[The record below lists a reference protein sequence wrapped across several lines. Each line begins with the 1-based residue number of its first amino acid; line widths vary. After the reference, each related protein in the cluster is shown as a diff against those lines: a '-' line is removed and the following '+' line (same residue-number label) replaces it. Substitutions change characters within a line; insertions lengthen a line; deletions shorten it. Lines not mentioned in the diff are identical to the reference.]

1 MADGRKEVVLFRETG
16 PKSFALVVN
25 PVRPATVIH
34 FARAAARVIHAV
46 PPSVSR
52 DICPAF
58 QKEAL
63 SSLTLCCGLG
73 AHNETQAGFH
83 VPAWKA
89 NMRLKVLVLEDDA
102 MQADIIARMLEANDC
117 FVEIVR
123 TGREAV
129 RRLCGG
135 TFDVGLID
143 YRIPDIDG
151 LSVGKAIAA
160 LCESH
165 TRPVLIA
172 MTASYDALLE
182 RSGAGAEFSAVCCKP
197 IRSEWLMATIE
208 TCLQSVRPGLEET
221 VAIADGAAS
230 GIQRDRIL
238 VADDDAN
245 IRLILKQAFEAHGYD
260 VDVVATGVEAI
271 HLIGLH
277 AYKIALID
285 YQMPEL
291 DGLAAAKIIY
301 DHTER
306 RDRPRLIGLTSAPES
321 LVAHDSNWQLVFDDI
336 LSKNLGL
343 GIILSTVNTF
353 RDYRTLRTDHPIE
366 FVDVQSMASV

>member
-1 MADGRKEVVLFRETG
+1 
-16 PKSFALVVN
+16 
-25 PVRPATVIH
+25 
-34 FARAAARVIHAV
+34 
-46 PPSVSR
+46 
-52 DICPAF
+52 
-58 QKEAL
+58 
-63 SSLTLCCGLG
+63 
-73 AHNETQAGFH
+73 
-83 VPAWKA
+83 
-89 NMRLKVLVLEDDA
+89 MRLKVLVLEDDA